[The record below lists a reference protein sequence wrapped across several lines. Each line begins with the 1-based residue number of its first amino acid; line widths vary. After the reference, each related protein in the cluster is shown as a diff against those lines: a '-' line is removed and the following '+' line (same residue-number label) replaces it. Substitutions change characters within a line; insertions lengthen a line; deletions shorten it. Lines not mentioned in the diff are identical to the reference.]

1 MKINLNERATQEL
14 LALRDAMG
22 TNHALQH
29 IVNVL
34 ISEAY
39 KSKIVV
45 PQNEEKLND
54 QRGTIQQ

>member
-1 MKINLNERATQEL
+1 MKINLNERAMQEL
-14 LALRDAMG
+14 LALRDVMG

>member
-1 MKINLNERATQEL
+1 MKINLNERAQNEL
-14 LALRDAMG
+14 LALREIMG

-39 KSKIVV
+39 QSKIVV
-45 PQNEEKLND
+45 PLNEEKIND
-54 QRGTIQQ
+54 QRGTIHQ